1 MLNTRYVV
9 GAPTWVDLGTPD
21 LEGAHAFYRAL
32 FGWEFQ
38 SGGAEFGGYGMY
50 QADGKAVAGAMT
62 VTADQSPPGWT
73 LYFKTQDADAT
84 AKAVEQAGGSTVY
97 EAMDVGDLGRMA
109 VFNDAQGVG
118 FAVWQPGTNKG
129 LDLVDAP
136 NSLCW
141 TELYTPDIE
150 AAQEFYG
157 SVFGWGATTQAFEGG
172 SYTMVHPAGGT
183 ENDMFGGLWPLS
195 DAPEEVDAGPYWTP
209 YFQVTDMDAVLAKV
223 EPSGGTVRVPRMDLA
238 GVGAFAKLADP
249 AGARF
254 ALMQPE
260 APGAG

>member
-32 FGWEFQ
+32 FGWEFL
-38 SGGAEFGGYGMY
+38 SGGPEFGGYGMF
-50 QADGKAVAGAMT
+50 QTDGKTVAGAMT
-62 VTADQSPPGWT
+62 VPADQAPPAWT
-73 LYFKTQDADAT
+73 IYFRTTDADAT
-84 AKAVEQAGGSTVY
+84 VKAVEQAGGSTVY

-109 VFNDAQGVG
+109 VLSDAQGVG

-136 NSLCW
+136 NSMCW
-141 TELYTPDIE
+141 TELYTPDVT
-150 AAQEFYG
+150 AAQEFYAA
-157 SVFGWGATTQAFEGG
+157 VFGWGATTQAFEGG

-183 ENDMFGGLWPLS
+183 ADDMFAGLWPLS
-195 DAPEEVDAGPYWTP
+195 AAPDEAEAGPYWTP
-209 YFQVTDMDAVLAKV
+209 YFQVTDIDAVLAQV
-223 EPSGGTVRVPRMDLA
+223 EPAGGTVRTPRMDLA
-238 GVGAFAKLADP
+238 GVGSFAKLADP
-249 AGARF
+249 SGARF

>member
-1 MLNTRYVV
+1 MLNTRYVA
-9 GAPTWVDLGTPD
+9 GAPTWVELGNPD

-50 QADGKAVAGAMT
+50 QADGKTVAGAMT
-62 VTADQSPPGWT
+62 VTADQAPPAWT
-73 LYFKTQDADAT
+73 LYFKTPDADAT
-84 AKAVEQAGGSTVY
+84 AKAVEQAGGTTVY
-97 EAMDVGDLGRMA
+97 EVMDVGDLGRMA
-109 VFNDAQGVG
+109 VLRDAQGVG
-118 FAVWQPGTNKG
+118 FAVWQPGTIKG

-150 AAQEFYG
+150 GAREFYG
-157 SVFGWGATTQAFEGG
+157 SVFGWGTSTQAFEGG

-195 DAPEEVDAGPYWTP
+195 DAPEESAAGAYWTP
-209 YFQVTDMDAVLAKV
+209 YFQVTDIDAVLARV
-223 EPSGGTVRVPRMDLA
+223 EPSGGAVRVARMDLA
-238 GVGAFAKLADP
+238 GVGSFAKLADP
-249 AGARF
+249 SGARF

-260 APGAG
+260 APNAR